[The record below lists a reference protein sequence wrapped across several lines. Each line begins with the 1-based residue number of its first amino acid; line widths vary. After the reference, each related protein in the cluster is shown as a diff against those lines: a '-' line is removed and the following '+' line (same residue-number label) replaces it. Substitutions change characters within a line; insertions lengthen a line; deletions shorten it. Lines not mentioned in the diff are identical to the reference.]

1 LKRKY
6 LMTMAQSREID
17 AILVTELTRWGRST
31 VDLVQSLQDLGH
43 FGVSLVAQ
51 TGLQFDLSTSQGK
64 LMASVMSALA
74 EFEGDLLRERV
85 RSGVAAAQARGVVFG
100 RRPGQRTKSDRLAP
114 KVLELVSAG
123 HSYRQVGRL
132 VNLSKNTVL
141 DIVKRSRSE
150 NP

>member
-1 LKRKY
+1 
-6 LMTMAQSREID
+6 MN
-17 AILVTELTRWGRST
+17 VC
-31 VDLVQSLQDLGH
+31 
-43 FGVSLVAQ
+43 
-51 TGLQFDLSTSQGK
+51 
-64 LMASVMSALA
+64 AL
-74 EFEGDLLRERV
+74 
-85 RSGVAAAQARGVVFG
+85 VAAAQARGVVFG

-150 NP
+150 NPLACYIFRFLRRPLILKFTNDKNKLKPA

>member
-1 LKRKY
+1 
-6 LMTMAQSREID
+6 
-17 AILVTELTRWGRST
+17 
-31 VDLVQSLQDLGH
+31 
-43 FGVSLVAQ
+43 
-51 TGLQFDLSTSQGK
+51 
-64 LMASVMSALA
+64 
-74 EFEGDLLRERV
+74 
-85 RSGVAAAQARGVVFG
+85 
-100 RRPGQRTKSDRLAP
+100 TKSDRLAP